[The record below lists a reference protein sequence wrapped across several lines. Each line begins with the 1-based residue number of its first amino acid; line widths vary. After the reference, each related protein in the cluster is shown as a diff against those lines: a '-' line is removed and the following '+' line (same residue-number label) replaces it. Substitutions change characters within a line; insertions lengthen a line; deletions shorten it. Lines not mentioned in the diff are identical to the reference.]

1 MKNRLLA
8 VKLTRTIGALS
19 LLGVA
24 LAAVHLVPPFLFRSK
39 MVCYNTLNALSNPLY
54 NQYMEL
60 GWHPIVLDPGLGNM
74 ESDDI
79 HFNETSIQ
87 RSLLGNANQS
97 IRQIDYDINEIT
109 YVVSLDAPKLFLEN
123 EIYFPGWTAEISTEE
138 TTTEIEAVQVNDVFR
153 GWFLPAGK
161 YTMVTR
167 FVFPYYHIFLAISLT
182 TFLVWC
188 LIVLMAYNPHL
199 YLFFR
204 TQWTKHRPSTVST

>member
-79 HFNETSIQ
+79 H
-87 RSLLGNANQS
+87 
-97 IRQIDYDINEIT
+97 DINEIT